1 MQVAVEDSLGQ
12 SLKQQQTEF
21 SKLHQV
27 VSMLVRCCNI
37 YSRCQNSV
45 EGANILPNIY
55 GDQNIPLENMPY
67 LSKEAI
73 EYLFVKTS

>member
-1 MQVAVEDSLGQ
+1 MQVAIEEGLGQ
-12 SLKQQQTEF
+12 SMKQQHTEF

-27 VSMLVRCCNI
+27 VSQLVRCCNI
-37 YSRCQNSV
+37 YSRCQSSV
-45 EGANILPNIY
+45 EGKNILPNIY
-55 GDQNIPLENMPY
+55 GDPSIVLENMPT